1 MLRCGITAGESEI
14 SKGDAGFV
22 KKTILAA
29 REMVLLIEAGKVSF
43 GESNSVSECVCVY
56 VVLMCLCL
64 CTCVCVHDLKTSTLH
79 ACCL

>member
-43 GESNSVSECVCVY
+43 GEWVKSV
-56 VVLMCLCL
+56 
-64 CTCVCVHDLKTSTLH
+64 LKH
-79 ACCL
+79 HPIR

>member
-43 GESNSVSECVCVY
+43 GESNNQY
-56 VVLMCLCL
+56 VFL
-64 CTCVCVHDLKTSTLH
+64 S
-79 ACCL
+79 

>member
-1 MLRCGITAGESEI
+1 VLRCGITAGESEI

-43 GESNSVSECVCVY
+43 GEWVKVKSV
-56 VVLMCLCL
+56 
-64 CTCVCVHDLKTSTLH
+64 LKRHLFF
-79 ACCL
+79 